1 MTDIEQITEALRVFN
16 QERDWDQFH
25 NGKDLAIGLSIEAS
39 ELLECFL
46 WKKPED
52 VSIDKVREELAD
64 VLNFAFQMADKYNLD
79 IKEIMLEKI
88 RKNAEKYPVDKAKG
102 SAKKYNEY

>member
-1 MTDIEQITEALRVFN
+1 MNDIEAIIAELRKFN

-46 WKKPED
+46 WKKHED
-52 VSIDKVREELAD
+52 ASIDKIREELAD

-79 IKEIMLEKI
+79 IKEIMLDKI
-88 RKNAEKYPVDKAKG
+88 QRNANKYPVEKAKG
-102 SAKKYNEY
+102 SAKKYDEL

>member
-1 MTDIEQITEALRVFN
+1 MNDIETILAELRKFN

-25 NGKDLAIGLSIEAS
+25 NGKDLAIGLSVEAS

-52 VSIDKVREELAD
+52 APIDKIREELAD

-79 IKEIMLEKI
+79 IKEIMLDKI
-88 RKNAEKYPVDKAKG
+88 QRNARKYPVEKAKG
-102 SAKKYNEY
+102 SAKKYDEL

>member
-1 MTDIEQITEALRVFN
+1 MNDIEAILAELRKFN

-25 NGKDLAIGLSIEAS
+25 NGKDLAIGLSVEAS

-52 VSIDKVREELAD
+52 VPIDKIQR
-64 VLNFAFQMADKYNLD
+64 
-79 IKEIMLEKI
+79 
-88 RKNAEKYPVDKAKG
+88 NAKKYPVEKAKG
-102 SAKKYNEY
+102 SAKKYDEL